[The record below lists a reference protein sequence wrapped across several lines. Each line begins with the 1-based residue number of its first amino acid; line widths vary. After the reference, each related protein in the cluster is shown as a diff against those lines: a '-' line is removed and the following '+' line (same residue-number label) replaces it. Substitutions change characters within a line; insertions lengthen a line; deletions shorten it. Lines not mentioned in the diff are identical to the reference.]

1 MTLLF
6 DRDSIDGASVLRSA
20 TPDLFLVRLLRLICY
35 IKQITLDD
43 FFRLYQ
49 SHGRQSNW
57 SADEIRMRHNND
69 RKSISSASKLTM
81 FLFIRIVY
89 NILRLDIVSIAI
101 VVADPVTGERVTYS
115 SAEPVD

>member
-1 MTLLF
+1 
-6 DRDSIDGASVLRSA
+6 
-20 TPDLFLVRLLRLICY
+20 
-35 IKQITLDD
+35 
-43 FFRLYQ
+43 
-49 SHGRQSNW
+49 
-57 SADEIRMRHNND
+57 MRHNND